1 MHLLM
6 TAAAAK
12 HAELPVLAAA
22 AWRGVCGRA
31 IELDPLLLLL
41 LLLLLLRLRSPRGR
55 PAGLRLRP
63 LLLLLLLSRQR
74 GRPAV
79 LRRRAQGCEGAL
91 QARELLRL
99 SPKTKGCRESTHM
112 STVCVPLFLFQCTL
126 ADDQPCH

>member
-1 MHLLM
+1 MEAADRMAVHLLM

-12 HAELPVLAAA
+12 HAELLMLAAA

-41 LLLLLLRLRSPRGR
+41 LRSRRGR

-63 LLLLLLLSRQR
+63 LLLLLSRQR

-79 LRRRAQGCEGAL
+79 LRRRAQRCEGAL

-99 SPKTKGCRESTHM
+99 SPKTKRVSRKHAHVDRLNGH
-112 STVCVPLFLFQCTL
+112 LFLFQCTS
-126 ADDQPCH
+126 ADDQPCW